1 MPTRR
6 PRLLLISAALAALAL
21 TACGDG
27 ASPAA
32 SRITADPSAAAAGNA
47 LPTQGGS
54 GAIVIA
60 SANFPENQI
69 LAEVYRQALA
79 TAGYEATVKP
89 LTTRPNI
96 VAALAS
102 DDVQVEP
109 DYIGSLT
116 EFLNKEKNG
125 PSAPRVANGNL
136 AATTAK
142 ARELAAGKGLE
153 VLTPS
158 PAQDQNAFAVTRA
171 FSEQNK
177 VTKLSD
183 LTAYKGPLVLGGTPE
198 CKTYSLCQPGLEKT
212 YGLTFTGF
220 EQTDLGGTLSVSK
233 LKSGKVTL
241 GEFLSS
247 DGGVKANDF
256 VVLEDDKL
264 LQSVDNVVPVL
275 SKRVAGDKLLAGV
288 LDKVSAAMSTGDLI
302 ALNASV
308 SIDRKLPAQA
318 AKDFLVAKGL
328 VKA

>member
-32 SRITADPSAAAAGNA
+32 SRITADPSAAAGNA

-256 VVLEDDKL
+256 VVLEDDKM

-275 SKRVAGDKLLAGV
+275 SKRVAGDKLLVGV